1 MNREAFIFAI
11 ALYIAAP
18 FIALAGMLIAS
29 WVAQ

>member
-1 MNREAFIFAI
+1 VNYRALLIAFG
-11 ALYIAAP
+11 LYIAAP